1 MCVPVRFVARRVRA
15 RVQAMACSVEWRVR
29 DVLGVTSVGIIEFGA
44 LRRHSS
50 FLGYDNCLPV
60 IGGSG

>member
-1 MCVPVRFVARRVRA
+1 M
-15 RVQAMACSVEWRVR
+15 QAMACSVEWRVR
-29 DVLGVTSVGIIEFGA
+29 DVLGVTSVGIMEVGA

-50 FLGYDNCLPV
+50 FLGYDNCQSV